1 MTATIPIS
9 QQNGENS
16 GGPLSPVVPVITG
29 DKLEGNSSGINSA
42 TSRKVNPVT
51 PGHRG
56 SSGSAS
62 NVGDEGT
69 LDYENGLRI
78 PEKFVFPRCQQ
89 ELPKAEIEPIERFVA
104 TAISSQHEHSSNN
117 VINTGGQVDIKDA
130 AKAMESYRALAESLR
145 RPEDP
150 TMVQKIFVALR
161 TAGKGSS
168 VYQVACFADRHAQLI
183 HLLFKFNPFDLPR
196 ILEEASDETKQP
208 YLDYSLADSYMHLM
222 VAIISANSVHVVPFM
237 SAIWRTLTLG
247 RSDIEGAT

>member
-9 QQNGENS
+9 QQHGEDS
-16 GGPLSPVVPVITG
+16 GGPLSPVMPVITG
-29 DKLEGNSSGINSA
+29 DKLEGDRSGINSA

-51 PGHRG
+51 PGYRG
-56 SSGSAS
+56 SSGRAS

-78 PEKFVFPRCQQ
+78 PEKFVFPRCQR
-89 ELPKAEIEPIERFVA
+89 ELSKAEIEPVERFVA
-104 TAISSQHEHSSNN
+104 TAISSQHEYSSSNVN
-117 VINTGGQVDIKDA
+117 NTTGGQVDVKDA
-130 AKAMESYRALAESLR
+130 AKALESYRALAESLR

-150 TMVQKIFVALR
+150 TMLQKIFVALR
-161 TAGKGSS
+161 TA

-196 ILEEASDETKQP
+196 ILDDASDETKLP

-247 RSDIEGAT
+247 RSDIQEAT